1 MKKSLLI
8 VLWLIL
14 WIILLIILFIS
25 DKYNTMVWLDESTK
39 TARAQ
44 VENVYQRRLDL
55 IPNLVNTVKWIA
67 SQEEQVFIWVT
78 NARAAA
84 TKVNINIDDVQEFSN
99 FQKSQTELSSAL
111 SRLLMVTENY
121 PDLKSNQNFLEL
133 QSQLEWTENRI
144 AVERKTFNETAK
156 SYNIY
161 IRRVPNNLIASILWF
176 KQRELFE
183 ASEWAEIA
191 PVVDFAPAFQE

>member
-44 VENVYQRRLDL
+44 VENVYQRRFDL

>member
-8 VLWLIL
+8 VLWVIL

>member
-8 VLWLIL
+8 VLWVIL

-39 TARAQ
+39 TARSQ

-84 TKVNINIDDVQEFSN
+84 TKVNINIDDIQEFSN

-121 PDLKSNQNFLEL
+121 PDIKSNQNFLEL

-156 SYNIY
+156 NYNIY

-191 PVVDFAPAFQE
+191 PIVDFAPAFQE